1 MKKFNFI
8 TEVRGK
14 GLLIGLEMNKD
25 LSGEIVGKALEKGLL
40 INAVRPN
47 MIRFMPPLNVSKD
60 EIDQAVKVIDEI
72 LEESK

>member
-1 MKKFNFI
+1 MKADSHHILDIDFWGRALD
-8 TEVRGK
+8 TP
-14 GLLIGLEMNKD
+14 
-25 LSGEIVGKALEKGLL
+25 SGEIVGKALEKGLL

>member
-1 MKKFNFI
+1 
-8 TEVRGK
+8 
-14 GLLIGLEMNKD
+14 
-25 LSGEIVGKALEKGLL
+25 
-40 INAVRPN
+40 

>member
-1 MKKFNFI
+1 M
-8 TEVRGK
+8 